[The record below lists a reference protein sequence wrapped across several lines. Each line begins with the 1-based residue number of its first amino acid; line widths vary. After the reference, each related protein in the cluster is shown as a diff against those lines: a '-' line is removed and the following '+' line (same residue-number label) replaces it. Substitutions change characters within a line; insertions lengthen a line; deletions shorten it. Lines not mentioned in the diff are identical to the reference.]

1 MNVLITIIGCIFPL
15 TYSYIM
21 FVICE
26 LNWVDVLNNTI
37 NELSD
42 NDEDYVI
49 SKDTFLPLTTIII
62 IMGTSI
68 AILYL
73 KTKCHITS

>member
-1 MNVLITIIGCIFPL
+1 MIREFNKVTELYITGLNYEMNVLITIIGCIFPL

-42 NDEDYVI
+42 DDEDYLI
-49 SKDTFLPLTTIII
+49 SKDTFLPLTK
-62 IMGTSI
+62 
-68 AILYL
+68 L
-73 KTKCHITS
+73 